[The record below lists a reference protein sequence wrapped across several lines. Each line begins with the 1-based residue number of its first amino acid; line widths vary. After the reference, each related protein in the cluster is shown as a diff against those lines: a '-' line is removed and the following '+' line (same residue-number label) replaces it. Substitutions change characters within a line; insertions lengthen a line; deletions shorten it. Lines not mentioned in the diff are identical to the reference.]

1 MIVFAAKVSVRKIV
15 VGVLAVGLVLVGAAA
30 LLPKTAEADTA
41 VSAEGAALSAKLKT
55 NEDRVALLTACGW
68 SVESEPVGTQ
78 EVQIP
83 DNFDEVYEQY
93 NAIQQAQGLDTHA
106 VSGQARYAVHL
117 RADRLSYRRAGR
129 DRKPFG
135 AQKPPD
141 RSGYHIRTDGWIC
154 AWPAG
159 YAADLTAAGNDFRKL
174 HNCAIQ
180 RKSYHRFMVS
190 IGNFRGIALFLHLA
204 IVQFAK
210 KCYPYKR
217 NVLAEGTKCHRCDWT
232 NCCPT

>member
-93 NAIQQAQGLDTHA
+93 NAIQQAQGLDLTPYQ
-106 VSGQARYAVHL
+106 GK
-117 RADRLSYRRAGR
+117 RAMLYTAINSNQPTYDADGNMLTCNGWTFTWNGENRLIAADITS
-129 DRKPFG
+129 
-135 AQKPPD
+135 AQ
-141 RSGYHIRTDGWIC
+141 TDGFVHGLLDM
-154 AWPAG
+154 PQ
-159 YAADLTAAGNDFRKL
+159 T
-174 HNCAIQ
+174 
-180 RKSYHRFMVS
+180 
-190 IGNFRGIALFLHLA
+190 
-204 IVQFAK
+204 
-210 KCYPYKR
+210 
-217 NVLAEGTKCHRCDWT
+217 
-232 NCCPT
+232 

>member
-68 SVESEPVGTQ
+68 SVENEPVGTQ

-83 DNFDEVYEQY
+83 DTFDEVYEQY
-93 NAIQQAQGLDTHA
+93 NAIQQAQGLDLTPYQGKRA
-106 VSGQARYAVHL
+106 TLYTYALTAYPTGEQGVTANL
-117 RADRLSYRRAGR
+117 LVRSNRL
-129 DRKPFG
+129 
-135 AQKPPD
+135 
-141 RSGYHIRTDGWIC
+141 I
-154 AWPAG
+154 
-159 YAADLTAAGNDFRKL
+159 AADITSAQTTVVDNDFRKL

>member
-83 DNFDEVYEQY
+83 DTFDEVYEQY
-93 NAIQQAQGLDTHA
+93 NAIQQAQGLDLTPYQGKRA
-106 VSGQARYAVHL
+106 TLYTYALTAYPTGEQGVTANLLVRRNRLIAADITSAQTDGFVHGL
-117 RADRLSYRRAGR
+117 LDMPQTSQRRAMT
-129 DRKPFG
+129 
-135 AQKPPD
+135 
-141 RSGYHIRTDGWIC
+141 SG
-154 AWPAG
+154 
-159 YAADLTAAGNDFRKL
+159 
-174 HNCAIQ
+174 NCIT
-180 RKSYHRFMVS
+180 
-190 IGNFRGIALFLHLA
+190 
-204 IVQFAK
+204 VQFNEK
-210 KCYPYKR
+210 VIIGLWYLLVTFGGLHFFCI
-217 NVLAEGTKCHRCDWT
+217 
-232 NCCPT
+232 

>member
-83 DNFDEVYEQY
+83 DSSTTLSSRRRDW
-93 NAIQQAQGLDTHA
+93 I
-106 VSGQARYAVHL
+106 SRRI
-117 RADRLSYRRAGR
+117 RAS
-129 DRKPFG
+129 
-135 AQKPPD
+135 
-141 RSGYHIRTDGWIC
+141 
-154 AWPAG
+154 
-159 YAADLTAAGNDFRKL
+159 
-174 HNCAIQ
+174 
-180 RKSYHRFMVS
+180 
-190 IGNFRGIALFLHLA
+190 AL
-204 IVQFAK
+204 
-210 KCYPYKR
+210 
-217 NVLAEGTKCHRCDWT
+217 
-232 NCCPT
+232 CCTPTR

>member
-83 DNFDEVYEQY
+83 DTFDEVYEQY
-93 NAIQQAQGLDTHA
+93 NAIQQAQGLDLTPYQGKRA
-106 VSGQARYAVHL
+106 MLYTYALTAYPTGEQGVTANL
-117 RADRLSYRRAGR
+117 LVRRNRLIAADITS
-129 DRKPFG
+129 
-135 AQKPPD
+135 AQ
-141 RSGYHIRTDGWIC
+141 TDGFVHGLLDMPQTRQRW
-154 AWPAG
+154 AM
-159 YAADLTAAGNDFRKL
+159 TSGN
-174 HNCAIQ
+174 CIT
-180 RKSYHRFMVS
+180 
-190 IGNFRGIALFLHLA
+190 
-204 IVQFAK
+204 VQFNEK
-210 KCYPYKR
+210 VIIGLWYLLVTFGGLHFFCI
-217 NVLAEGTKCHRCDWT
+217 
-232 NCCPT
+232 

>member
-83 DNFDEVYEQY
+83 DTFDEVYEQY
-93 NAIQQAQGLDTHA
+93 NAIQQAQYT
-106 VSGQARYAVHL
+106 YALTAYPTGEQGVTANL
-117 RADRLSYRRAGR
+117 LVRRNRLIAADITS
-129 DRKPFG
+129 
-135 AQKPPD
+135 AQ
-141 RSGYHIRTDGWIC
+141 TDGFVHGLLDM
-154 AWPAG
+154 PQ
-159 YAADLTAAGNDFRKL
+159 T
-174 HNCAIQ
+174 
-180 RKSYHRFMVS
+180 
-190 IGNFRGIALFLHLA
+190 
-204 IVQFAK
+204 
-210 KCYPYKR
+210 
-217 NVLAEGTKCHRCDWT
+217 
-232 NCCPT
+232 

>member
-1 MIVFAAKVSVRKIV
+1 MKQKQEGQCHDRFAAKVSVRKIV

-83 DNFDEVYEQY
+83 DTFDEVYEQY
-93 NAIQQAQGLDTHA
+93 NAIQQAQGLDLKPYQ
-106 VSGQARYAVHL
+106 GQARYAVHL

-129 DRKPFG
+129 DRQPFG

-180 RKSYHRFMVS
+180 RKKVIIGLWYLLVTFGGLHFFAFSYC
-190 IGNFRGIALFLHLA
+190 A
-204 IVQFAK
+204 ICEK
-210 KCYPYKR
+210 
-217 NVLAEGTKCHRCDWT
+217 VLSL
-232 NCCPT
+232 

>member
-83 DNFDEVYEQY
+83 DTFDEVYEQY
-93 NAIQQAQGLDTHA
+93 NAIQQAQGLDLTPYQGKRA
-106 VSGQARYAVHL
+106 TLYTYAL
-117 RADRLSYRRAGR
+117 TAYPTGGR
-129 DRKPFG
+129 DRQPFG
-135 AQKPPD
+135 TQKPPD

>member
-68 SVESEPVGTQ
+68 SVENEPVGTQ

-83 DNFDEVYEQY
+83 DTFDEVYEQY
-93 NAIQQAQGLDTHA
+93 NAIQQAQGLDLTPYQGKRA
-106 VSGQARYAVHL
+106 TLYTYAL
-117 RADRLSYRRAGR
+117 TAYPTGER
-129 DRKPFG
+129 DRQPFG
-135 AQKPPD
+135 AQQPPD
-141 RSGYHIRTDGWIC
+141 RSGYHIRADGWIC

-159 YAADLTAAGNDFRKL
+159 YAADLTVVDNDFRKL